1 MIPAKPFL
9 SIFNRIVQV
18 GAATVIAIGIA
29 DLLGWLLNISY
40 LKSVLPGLMTMKAIT
55 AFDFIMAG
63 AALWLLHTSTP
74 GSRSFRLGRVLAVVV
89 ALLSVLSL
97 AEYIFALDLGID
109 QLILRDDQQ
118 LLHPGRMA
126 ETTAFSFLIVGI
138 SLFIFKTRRSRLA
151 ACVQWF
157 TIIPLFISSLAIVG
171 YVYGVVS
178 LYEVGPYSSVALNTA
193 IAFLDLSMSILAA
206 DPTRG
211 IASIGASDTAG
222 GGVARTLLPIMP
234 LAIFVIGWARLEGQL
249 AGLYDT
255 RLGLALMVILS
266 AAVCV
271 LAITWTAFELRKVDL
286 VRRRAEAKI
295 AGLNAGLE
303 ELVQQRTEQVARL
316 TAALSANKA
325 LELLSLQDCLT
336 GVGNRRSFDQYLA
349 GQTSIARRQKRTL
362 ALVMCDIDDFKA
374 YNDHYG
380 HQAGD
385 ACLKRVAAAL
395 RSICRRPADMTARYG
410 GEEFALIL
418 PDTDLAGAILI
429 AEAARDAVACLKIPH
444 ARSPAALH
452 VSISGGVSALLPTT
466 ELTSWKLIADADEA
480 LFQAKRQGRNR
491 MISAPAE
498 TKENLAAAKVRAV
511 A

>member
-1 MIPAKPFL
+1 
-9 SIFNRIVQV
+9 
-18 GAATVIAIGIA
+18 
-29 DLLGWLLNISY
+29 
-40 LKSVLPGLMTMKAIT
+40 
-55 AFDFIMAG
+55 
-63 AALWLLHTSTP
+63 
-74 GSRSFRLGRVLAVVV
+74 
-89 ALLSVLSL
+89 
-97 AEYIFALDLGID
+97 
-109 QLILRDDQQ
+109 
-118 LLHPGRMA
+118 
-126 ETTAFSFLIVGI
+126 
-138 SLFIFKTRRSRLA
+138 
-151 ACVQWF
+151 
-157 TIIPLFISSLAIVG
+157 
-171 YVYGVVS
+171 
-178 LYEVGPYSSVALNTA
+178 
-193 IAFLDLSMSILAA
+193 MSILAA

-222 GGVARTLLPIMP
+222 GVVARTLLPIMP

-255 RLGLALMVILS
+255 RFGLALMVILS